1 MATHFSIHAWK
12 IPRTEESGGLQS
24 TRSQRVRHE
33 STHTRT
39 CCVSTLVSGSKI
51 LLRILFQI
59 ERFAAWPVPRQCNYN
74 LKPWK
79 FSLVVK
85 CNGNFKPNP
94 YIYFAYHGS
103 NSGRIHFIFFL
114 LGVLRCVSLC
124 PGDALLETDI
134 YLCVCIYHVPLNLQS
149 LALVLCWSL
158 RDCSCQ
164 GQLIPQGREILG

>member
-1 MATHFSIHAWK
+1 MDRGVRQATVHKVAK
-12 IPRTEESGGLQS
+12 
-24 TRSQRVRHE
+24 SQTLL
-33 STHTRT
+33 STHTCT
-39 CCVSTLVSGSKI
+39 HYVSTLMSGSKI

-59 ERFAAWPVPRQCNYN
+59 ERFAAWPVPRYRNYN

-79 FSLVVK
+79 ISLMVK

-94 YIYFAYHGS
+94 YICFVYHGS

-124 PGDALLETDI
+124 PGDALLETNI
-134 YLCVCIYHVPLNLQS
+134 YLSVCIYHVSLNLSS
-149 LALVLCWSL
+149 LSLVLCWSL

-164 GQLIPQGREILG
+164 G